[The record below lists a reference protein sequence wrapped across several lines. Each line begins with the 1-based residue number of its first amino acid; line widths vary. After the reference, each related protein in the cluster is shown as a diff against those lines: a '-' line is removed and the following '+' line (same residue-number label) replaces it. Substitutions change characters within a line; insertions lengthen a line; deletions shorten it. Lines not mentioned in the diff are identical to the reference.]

1 MAQETSI
8 EYIKGDS
15 KAAFYS
21 GEPKYRK
28 LIHEWAQTY
37 SSQVKIR
44 SEDDCGILAY
54 IPVSWVRPPK
64 PPAKRQMTPE
74 QKQLAAE
81 RLKKAREAKNST

>member
-1 MAQETSI
+1 MVRETSI

-28 LIHEWAQTY
+28 LIHEWIQTY
-37 SSQVKIR
+37 PSQVKIC

-64 PPAKRQMTPE
+64 PPVKRQMTPE
-74 QKQLAAE
+74 QKQLAVK
-81 RLKKAREAKNST
+81 RMKQVREARNSN